1 MYHLLIVED
10 EEIIRQALPLII
22 DWNAIGFDVAGAAG
36 SVADALQ
43 IIEER
48 SVDVVLTDIKMP
60 VVSGLELAC
69 ELKNRFP
76 AIKTV
81 LLSAYRD
88 FNYALKGIEYGVY
101 GYLLK
106 TDSKAEI
113 REYFVRLK
121 DDLDRER
128 IASALANS
136 TDRAGRDEQP
146 IANSTPTV
154 AAGSIVTKAL
164 AYLQANYTT
173 DVRLDDVAEYVRVH
187 PVYLCR
193 LFNHELGTTFKE
205 QLTRIR
211 IEKAKEL
218 LGDPGCRVYEIS
230 LAVGY
235 QKPRYFSDL
244 FKKVTGM
251 TPLEYRET
259 IR

>member
-10 EEIIRQALPLII
+10 EEIIRRALPLII
-22 DWNAIGFDVAGAAG
+22 DWRAIGFEVVGTTGSAAE
-36 SVADALQ
+36 ALQ
-43 IIEER
+43 IIDEQ

-60 VVSGLELAC
+60 IVSGLELAG
-69 ELKNRFP
+69 ELKTRFP
-76 AIKTV
+76 EIKTV

-106 TDSKAEI
+106 TDSKTEI
-113 REYFVRLK
+113 RNYFVKLK

-128 IASALANS
+128 IASS
-136 TDRAGRDEQP
+136 TVRLDDRNIGNEQP
-146 IANSTPTV
+146 QVDSVPPA
-154 AAGSIVTKAL
+154 AAGAIVTKAL
-164 AYLQANYTT
+164 AYLQANYAK
-173 DVRLDDVAEYVRVH
+173 DVHLDDVAEYVRVH

-205 QLTRIR
+205 KLTCIR

-218 LGDPGCRVYEIS
+218 LRDPGARVYEIS

-235 QKPRYFSDL
+235 LKPRYFSDL